1 MSSDLAPRASGAA
14 PVPTDGDNRYK
25 AVQAKLDR
33 LGKAMDDATL
43 ELVSLQRSMRA
54 NATRTEDAARDI
66 ENAGLDSKFVEV
78 TNLVA
83 VALGGAAVEVRKLHD
98 TAQET
103 ADLTHE
109 TKRTHSKLYG
119 ALDDIRSNRREKTPR
134 PGFFNR

>member
-1 MSSDLAPRASGAA
+1 MSSDLAPRTGNAA
-14 PVPTDGDNRYK
+14 PAVADDDNRYK
-25 AVQAKLDR
+25 TVQAKLDK

-43 ELVSLQRSMRA
+43 ELEALRRSMQA
-54 NATRTEDAARDI
+54 NAKHTDDVANDI
-66 ENAGLDSKFVEV
+66 ENADLDPKFVGL
-78 TNLVA
+78 TANVA
-83 VALGGAAVEVRKLHD
+83 TALDGAARDVRTLSD

-109 TKRTHSKLYG
+109 TRRTHAKFYG

>member
-1 MSSDLAPRASGAA
+1 MSSDLAPRNTSAA
-14 PVPTDGDNRYK
+14 PAVADDDNRYE
-25 AVQAKLDR
+25 AVQAKLDK

-43 ELVSLQRSMRA
+43 ELEGLRRSMQA
-54 NATRTEDAARDI
+54 NAKHTDSVATDI
-66 ENAGLDSKFVEV
+66 ENADLDPKFVSL
-78 TNLVA
+78 TANVA
-83 VALGGAAVEVRKLHD
+83 TALDGAAREAKTLSD

-109 TKRTHSKLYG
+109 TRRTHAKLYG